1 MTDLDTRPLEAAYL
15 PAAAALCRR
24 EIAYL
29 PFSEAILQDRILDDP
44 DFDPDLNPTVW
55 QGERLVAM
63 ACGAP
68 PSEELQTAGGVKLF
82 AVASDLRRQGIATRM
97 FDQIEERLTGLGAGE
112 SAAIIA
118 GNNRFM
124 QGLDLRYTEA
134 LCFLEARGYER
145 AGDGM
150 DMDVDL
156 RNTPL
161 DTVEKEEELKRDHG
175 LRVRRLTMDD
185 FQQAWDYVARE
196 FEYPSALAT
205 DPVGRRWAYL
215 ATSGLKLDPPTLW
228 MAEKDGEFCGFA
240 VTDVAAPERLGPM
253 GVSPEVRKLG
263 VGTVLLKRALAD
275 LRARGVETGVIYGAG
290 PYAFYARTVDAVVN
304 AVFWRLRKP
313 LP

>member
-1 MTDLDTRPLEAAYL
+1 M
-15 PAAAALCRR
+15 
-24 EIAYL
+24 

-82 AVASDLRRQGIATRM
+82 AVASDLRRQGIATRL
-97 FDQIEERLTGLGAGE
+97 FDHIEDRLAGLGAGE
-112 SAAIIA
+112 SVAIIA

-161 DTVEKEEELKRDHG
+161 DTSEKEAELERDHG
-175 LRVRRLTMDD
+175 SAGASPDDGRLPASLGLRGARVRVPQR
-185 FQQAWDYVARE
+185 
-196 FEYPSALAT
+196 PGHG
-205 DPVGRRWAYL
+205 PGRASL
-215 ATSGLKLDPPTLW
+215 GLPGD
-228 MAEKDGEFCGFA
+228 
-240 VTDVAAPERLGPM
+240 LGPEAQPADACGWPRRM
-253 GVSPEVRKLG
+253 ASSA
-263 VGTVLLKRALAD
+263 AL
-275 LRARGVETGVIYGAG
+275 R
-290 PYAFYARTVDAVVN
+290 
-304 AVFWRLRKP
+304 
-313 LP
+313 

>member
-1 MTDLDTRPLEAAYL
+1 MTNVEMRPLQAAHL
-15 PAAAALCRR
+15 PEAAALCQR
-24 EIAYL
+24 EIAHL
-29 PFSEAILQDRILDDP
+29 PFSEAILKDRILDDP
-44 DFDPDLNPTVW
+44 DFDPELNPTVW
-55 QGERLVAM
+55 DGERLVGL

-82 AVASDLRRQGIATRM
+82 AVASEMRRRGIATRL
-97 FDQIEERLTGLGAGE
+97 FDHIEDRLTGLGASE
-112 SAAIIA
+112 SLAIIA

-161 DTVEKEEELKRDHG
+161 DTSEREAELEREHG

-185 FQQAWDYVARE
+185 YQKAWDYVERE

-205 DPVGRRWAYL
+205 APVGRRWAYL
-215 ATSGLKLDPPTLW
+215 ATS
-228 MAEKDGEFCGFA
+228 A
-240 VTDVAAPERLGPM
+240 
-253 GVSPEVRKLG
+253 
-263 VGTVLLKRALAD
+263 
-275 LRARGVETGVIYGAG
+275 
-290 PYAFYARTVDAVVN
+290 
-304 AVFWRLRKP
+304 
-313 LP
+313 

>member
-1 MTDLDTRPLEAAYL
+1 MTNLETRPLEAADL
-15 PAAAALCRR
+15 PAAASLCQA
-24 EIAYL
+24 EIAHL
-29 PFSEAILQDRILDDP
+29 PFSEAILQDRVLDDP

-55 QGERLVAM
+55 QGERLVGL

-68 PSEELQTAGGVKLF
+68 SSEELQTAGGVKLF
-82 AVASDLRRQGIATRM
+82 AVARDMRRQGIATRL
-97 FDQIEERLTGLGAGE
+97 FDHIEDRLTGRGASE
-112 SAAIIA
+112 SLAIIA

-161 DTVEKEEELKRDHG
+161 DTSEREAELEREHG

-185 FQQAWDYVARE
+185 YQKAWDYVERE

-205 DPVGRRWAYL
+205 APVGRRWAYL

-228 MAEKDGEFCGFA
+228 MAERDGEFCGFA

-275 LRARGVETGVIYGAG
+275 LRARGVDTGVIYGAG
-290 PYAFYARTVDAVVN
+290 PYAFYARTVDATVN
-304 AVFWRLRKP
+304 AVFWRLCKP
-313 LP
+313 LS

>member
-1 MTDLDTRPLEAAYL
+1 M
-15 PAAAALCRR
+15 
-24 EIAYL
+24 
-29 PFSEAILQDRILDDP
+29 Q
-44 DFDPDLNPTVW
+44 TV
-55 QGERLVAM
+55 
-63 ACGAP
+63 
-68 PSEELQTAGGVKLF
+68 GGVKLF
-82 AVASDLRRQGIATRM
+82 AVASDIRRHGIATRL
-97 FDQIEERLTGLGAGE
+97 FDHIEDRLTGLGASE
-112 SAAIIA
+112 SVAIIA

-156 RNTPL
+156 RKTPL
-161 DTVEKEEELKRDHG
+161 DTSEKEEELERDHG
-175 LRVRRLTMDD
+175 LLVRRLTMDD
-185 FQQAWDYVARE
+185 YQQAWDYVARE

-215 ATSGLKLDPPTLW
+215 ATSGLKLNPPTLW

>member
-1 MTDLDTRPLEAAYL
+1 MGL
-15 PAAAALCRR
+15 
-24 EIAYL
+24 
-29 PFSEAILQDRILDDP
+29 
-44 DFDPDLNPTVW
+44 
-55 QGERLVAM
+55 

-82 AVASDLRRQGIATRM
+82 AVASEMRRQGIATRL
-97 FDQIEERLTGLGAGE
+97 FDHIEDRLTGLGATE
-112 SAAIIA
+112 SLAIIA

-161 DTVEKEEELKRDHG
+161 DTSAKEEELERVHG
-175 LRVRRLTMDD
+175 LRVRRVTMEDYG
-185 FQQAWDYVARE
+185 QAWEYVARE

-205 DPVGRRWAYL
+205 TPIGRRWAYL

-228 MAEKDGEFCGFA
+228 MAERDGEFCGFA

-263 VGTVLLKRALAD
+263 VGTILLKRALAD
-275 LRARGVETGVIYGAG
+275 LRDRGVDIGVIYGAG
-290 PYAFYARTVDAVVN
+290 PVRLLRPHRERNHQRRVLAPAQAVGRRHGLRRSCRNVSRETLGASRPVLGSLARVAGRDICI
-304 AVFWRLRKP
+304 
-313 LP
+313 

>member
-1 MTDLDTRPLEAAYL
+1 MRPFEAAHL
-15 PAAAALCRR
+15 PDAAALCQL

-29 PFSEAILQDRILDDP
+29 PFSPAILQERILDDP

-55 QGERLVAM
+55 QGERLVGL

-82 AVASDLRRQGIATRM
+82 AVAGDMRRQGIATRL
-97 FDQIEERLTGLGAGE
+97 FDHFEDRLTSLGAAE
-112 SAAIIA
+112 SLAIIA

-156 RNTPL
+156 RSTPL
-161 DTVEKEEELKRDHG
+161 DTSAKEEELERDHG
-175 LRVRRLTMDD
+175 LRVRRVTMDD
-185 FQQAWDYVARE
+185 YDRAWEYVARE

-205 DPVGRRWAYL
+205 APVGTAL
-215 ATSGLKLDPPTLW
+215 GLP
-228 MAEKDGEFCGFA
+228 G
-240 VTDVAAPERLGPM
+240 
-253 GVSPEVRKLG
+253 
-263 VGTVLLKRALAD
+263 D
-275 LRARGVETGVIYGAG
+275 LRPETRSAHPVDGRAGRRVLRLCGDRRGGAGTPGADGRLARGPQAG
-290 PYAFYARTVDAVVN
+290 RGHDSA
-304 AVFWRLRKP
+304 
-313 LP
+313 

>member
-1 MTDLDTRPLEAAYL
+1 MRPFEAAHL
-15 PAAAALCRR
+15 PDAAALCQL

-29 PFSEAILQDRILDDP
+29 PFSPAILQERILDDP

-55 QGERLVAM
+55 QGERLVGLG
-63 ACGAP
+63 CGAP

-82 AVASDLRRQGIATRM
+82 AVASEMRRRGIATRI
-97 FDQIEERLTGLGAGE
+97 FDHIEDRLTGLGASE
-112 SAAIIA
+112 SLAIIA

-161 DTVEKEEELKRDHG
+161 DTSETEAELERDHG
-175 LRVRRLTMDD
+175 LRVRRVTMAD
-185 FQQAWDYVARE
+185 FRKAWDYVARE
-196 FEYPSALAT
+196 FEYPSALAKT
-205 DPVGRRWAYL
+205 PVGRRWAYL
-215 ATSGLKLDPPTLW
+215 ATSGLKLDPSTLW
-228 MAEKDGEFCGFA
+228 MAERDGEFCGFA

-275 LRARGVETGVIYGAG
+275 LRDRGVDVGVIYGAG
-290 PYAFYARTVDAVVN
+290 PYAFYARTVDATIN

-313 LP
+313 LA

>member
-1 MTDLDTRPLEAAYL
+1 MRPFEAAHL
-15 PAAAALCRR
+15 PDAAALCQL

-29 PFSEAILQDRILDDP
+29 PFSPAILQERILDDP

-55 QGERLVAM
+55 QGERLVGL

-82 AVASDLRRQGIATRM
+82 AVAGDMRRQGIATRL
-97 FDQIEERLTGLGAGE
+97 FDHIEDRLTGLGATE
-112 SAAIIA
+112 SLAIIA

-161 DTVEKEEELKRDHG
+161 DTSAKEEELERVHG
-175 LRVRRLTMDD
+175 LRVRRVTME
-185 FQQAWDYVARE
+185 DY
-196 FEYPSALAT
+196 
-205 DPVGRRWAYL
+205 GRRGNTWRASSSIP
-215 ATSGLKLDPPTLW
+215 ARWPRPPL
-228 MAEKDGEFCGFA
+228 
-240 VTDVAAPERLGPM
+240 DVAGPTWR
-253 GVSPEVRKLG
+253 P
-263 VGTVLLKRALAD
+263 RA
-275 LRARGVETGVIYGAG
+275 
-290 PYAFYARTVDAVVN
+290 
-304 AVFWRLRKP
+304 
-313 LP
+313 

>member
-1 MTDLDTRPLEAAYL
+1 MTNLEMRPLQTPNL
-15 PAAAALCRR
+15 PEAAALCER

-29 PFSEAILQDRILDDP
+29 PFSLAILKDRILDDP

-55 QGERLVAM
+55 QGERLVGL

-82 AVASDLRRQGIATRM
+82 AVASDMRRQGIATRL
-97 FDQIEERLTGLGAGE
+97 FDHIEDRLTGLGATE
-112 SAAIIA
+112 SLAIIA

-161 DTVEKEEELKRDHG
+161 DTSEREAELQRDHG
-175 LRVRRLTMDD
+175 LRVRRVTTEDHGR
-185 FQQAWDYVARE
+185 AWDYVARE

-205 DPVGRRWAYL
+205 APVGRRWAYL
-215 ATSGLKLDPPTLW
+215 ATSGLKLNPPTLW
-228 MAEKDGEFCGFA
+228 MAEQAGEFCGFA
-240 VTDVAAPERLGPM
+240 VTDVAAPDRLGPM

-275 LRARGVETGVIYGAG
+275 LRARGVAVGVIYGAG
-290 PYAFYARTVDAVVN
+290 PYSFYARTVNATIN

-313 LP
+313 LG

>member
-1 MTDLDTRPLEAAYL
+1 MTDPDIRPLEARDL

-44 DFDPDLNPTVW
+44 DFDPALNPTVW
-55 QGERLVAM
+55 QGEHLAGL

-82 AVASDLRRQGIATRM
+82 AVARDVRRRGIATRL
-97 FDQIEERLTGLGAGE
+97 FDHIEERLTGLGASE
-112 SAAIIA
+112 SVAIIA

-156 RNTPL
+156 RTTPL
-161 DTVEKEEELKRDHG
+161 DTSEREAELERDHG
-175 LRVRRLTMDD
+175 LRVRRVSMAD
-185 FQQAWDYVARE
+185 FQKAWDYVARE

-205 DPVGRRWAYL
+205 APVGRRWAYL

-275 LRARGVETGVIYGAG
+275 LRDRGVDIGVIYGAG
-290 PYAFYARTVDAVVN
+290 PYAFYARTVDATIN

-313 LP
+313 LS

>member
-1 MTDLDTRPLEAAYL
+1 MRSLQAARL
-15 PAAAALCRR
+15 PEAAALCQR
-24 EIAYL
+24 EIAHL
-29 PFSEAILQDRILDDP
+29 PFSPAVLKDRILDDP

-55 QGERLVAM
+55 QGQRLVGL

-82 AVASDLRRQGIATRM
+82 AVASDMRRQGIATRL
-97 FDQIEERLTGLGAGE
+97 FDHIEDRLIGLGAAE
-112 SAAIIA
+112 SLAVIA

-145 AGDGM
+145 TGDGM

-161 DTVEKEEELKRDHG
+161 DTSATEAELKRVHG
-175 LRVRRLTMDD
+175 LRVRRVTTEDHD
-185 FQQAWDYVARE
+185 RAWEYVARE

-205 DPVGRRWAYL
+205 APIGRRWAYL
-215 ATSGLKLDPPTLW
+215 ATSGLKLDPSTLW
-228 MAEKDGEFCGFA
+228 MSERDGEFCGFA
-240 VTDVAAPERLGPM
+240 VTDVAAPGRLGPM

-263 VGTVLLKRALAD
+263 VGTVLLKRALVD
-275 LRARGVETGVIYGAG
+275 LRARGLDVGVIYGAG
-290 PYAFYARTVDAVVN
+290 PYAFYARTVNATIN

-313 LP
+313 LG

>member
-1 MTDLDTRPLEAAYL
+1 MRPFEAAHL
-15 PAAAALCRR
+15 PDAAALCQL

-29 PFSEAILQDRILDDP
+29 PFSPAILQERILDDP

-55 QGERLVAM
+55 QGERLVGL

-82 AVASDLRRQGIATRM
+82 AVAGDMRRQGIATRL
-97 FDQIEERLTGLGAGE
+97 FDHFEDRLTSLGATE
-112 SAAIIA
+112 SLAIIA

-156 RNTPL
+156 RSTPL
-161 DTVEKEEELKRDHG
+161 DTSAKEEELERDHG
-175 LRVRRLTMDD
+175 LRVRRVTMATY
-185 FQQAWDYVARE
+185 QRAWDYVARE
-196 FEYPSALAT
+196 FEYPSALAKT
-205 DPVGRRWAYL
+205 PIGRRWAYL

-228 MAEKDGEFCGFA
+228 MAERDGEFCGFA

-275 LRARGVETGVIYGAG
+275 LRDRGVDIGVIYGAG
-290 PYAFYARTVDAVVN
+290 PYAFYARTVNAAIN

>member
-1 MTDLDTRPLEAAYL
+1 MTDLDIRSLEARHL

-44 DFDPDLNPTVW
+44 DFDPALNPTVW
-55 QGERLVAM
+55 RGERLVGL

-82 AVASDLRRQGIATRM
+82 AVARDVRRRGIATRL
-97 FDQIEERLTGLGAGE
+97 FDHIEDRLTGLGATE
-112 SAAIIA
+112 SLAIIA

-156 RNTPL
+156 RNTLL
-161 DTVEKEEELKRDHG
+161 DTSETEAELERDHG
-175 LRVRRLTMDD
+175 LRVGRVSMAD
-185 FQQAWDYVARE
+185 FQKAWDYVARE

-205 DPVGRRWAYL
+205 APVGRRWAYL

-253 GVSPEVRKLG
+253 GVSPEVRQLG

-275 LRARGVETGVIYGAG
+275 LRDRGVDVGVIYGAG
-290 PYAFYARTVDAVVN
+290 PYAFYARTVDATIN

-313 LP
+313 LS

>member
-1 MTDLDTRPLEAAYL
+1 MSNLETRPLEARHL

-24 EIAYL
+24 EVAYL

-82 AVASDLRRQGIATRM
+82 AVASDVRRQGIATRM
-97 FDQIEERLTGLGAGE
+97 FDQIENRLASLGAGE
-112 SAAIIA
+112 SVAIIA

-156 RNTPL
+156 RKTPL
-161 DTVEKEEELKRDHG
+161 DTSEKEEELERDHG

-185 FQQAWDYVARE
+185 YQQAWDYVARE

-215 ATSGLKLDPPTLW
+215 ATSGLKLNPPTLW

-290 PYAFYARTVDAVVN
+290 PYAFYARTVNAVVN

>member
-1 MTDLDTRPLEAAYL
+1 MTDLEMRPLEARHL
-15 PAAAALCRR
+15 PAEAALCRR

-55 QGERLVAM
+55 QGERLVGL

-82 AVASDLRRQGIATRM
+82 AVARDMRRRGIATRL
-97 FDQIEERLTGLGAGE
+97 FDHIEHRLTGLGATE
-112 SAAIIA
+112 SLAIIA

-156 RNTPL
+156 RTTPL
-161 DTVEKEEELKRDHG
+161 DTSEQEAELEHVHG
-175 LRVRRLTMDD
+175 LRVRRVSMAD
-185 FQQAWDYVARE
+185 FQKAWDYVARE

-205 DPVGRRWAYL
+205 APIGRRWAYL

-275 LRARGVETGVIYGAG
+275 LRDRGVDIGVIYGAG
-290 PYAFYARTVDAVVN
+290 PYAFYARTVDATIN

-313 LP
+313 LS

>member
-1 MTDLDTRPLEAAYL
+1 MRPFEAAHL
-15 PAAAALCRR
+15 PDAAALCQL

-29 PFSEAILQDRILDDP
+29 PFSPAILQERILDDP

-55 QGERLVAM
+55 QGERLVGL

-82 AVASDLRRQGIATRM
+82 AVASEMRRQGIATRL
-97 FDQIEERLTGLGAGE
+97 FDHIEDRLTGLGATE
-112 SAAIIA
+112 SLAIIA

-161 DTVEKEEELKRDHG
+161 DTSAKEAELERDHG
-175 LRVRRLTMDD
+175 LRVRRVTMADYD
-185 FQQAWDYVARE
+185 RAWAYVARE
-196 FEYPSALAT
+196 FEYPSALAKT
-205 DPVGRRWAYL
+205 PVGRRWGYL

-228 MAEKDGEFCGFA
+228 MAERDGEFCGFA
-240 VTDVAAPERLGPM
+240 VTDVAAPDRLGPM
-253 GVSPEVRKLG
+253 GVSSEVRKLG

-275 LRARGVETGVIYGAG
+275 LRDRGVDVGVIYGAG
-290 PYAFYARTVDAVVN
+290 PYAFYARTVDATIN

-313 LP
+313 LA

>member
-1 MTDLDTRPLEAAYL
+1 MNLDMRPLQAGRLPEAV
-15 PAAAALCRR
+15 ALCQR
-24 EIAYL
+24 EIAHL
-29 PFSEAILQDRILDDP
+29 PFSPAVLKDRILDDP

-55 QGERLVAM
+55 QGQRLVGL

-82 AVASDLRRQGIATRM
+82 AVATDMRRQGIATRL
-97 FDQIEERLTGLGAGE
+97 FDHIEDRLTGLGAAE
-112 SAAIIA
+112 SLAVIA

-145 AGDGM
+145 TGDGM

-161 DTVEKEEELKRDHG
+161 DTSATEAELERVHG
-175 LRVRRLTMDD
+175 LRVRRVATEDHD
-185 FQQAWDYVARE
+185 RAWEYVARE

-205 DPVGRRWAYL
+205 APIGRRWAYL

-228 MAEKDGEFCGFA
+228 MSERDGEFCGFA
-240 VTDVAAPERLGPM
+240 VTDVAAPGRLGPM

-263 VGTVLLKRALAD
+263 VGTVLLKRALVD
-275 LRARGVETGVIYGAG
+275 LRARGLDVGVIYGAG
-290 PYAFYARTVDAVVN
+290 PYAFYARTVNATIN

-313 LP
+313 LG